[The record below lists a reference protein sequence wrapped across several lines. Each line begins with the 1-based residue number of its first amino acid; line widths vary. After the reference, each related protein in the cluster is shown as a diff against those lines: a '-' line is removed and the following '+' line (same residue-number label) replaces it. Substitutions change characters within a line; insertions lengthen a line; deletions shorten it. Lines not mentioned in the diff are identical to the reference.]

1 MPSLARSGQ
10 SSLAPSFL
18 RKGALLQCI
27 GSWFSSV
34 DITQIGYQEDS
45 ETLEIQFSRDE
56 VCQYYNVPSAV
67 YDEQDTSCTA
77 HYSRRKLRPEG
88 QRLPEKHKQDAR
100 WTCADCHTYAGLGKT
115 RGDGIRYKPKHSDL
129 G

>member
-1 MPSLARSGQ
+1 MLEVG
-10 SSLAPSFL
+10 SFSPAT
-18 RKGALLQCI
+18 GALEKG
-27 GSWFSSV
+27 GSFTMHRIPVSSV

-45 ETLEIQFSRDE
+45 ETLEIQFSRGE